1 MVSEGSIYN
10 LKNAKGNAKA
20 FYITSGNVFYKLNN
34 DTGQLKITK
43 FDQLSRIIS
52 GTFSF
57 IGTDENG
64 TKVNVTEGR
73 FGVRY

>member
-1 MVSEGSIYN
+1 MFFQNWIMTKDEGR
-10 LKNAKGNAKA
+10 
-20 FYITSGNVFYKLNN
+20 
-34 DTGQLKITK
+34 LKIIK

-57 IGTDENG
+57 IVTDENG

-73 FGVRY
+73 FDVSY